1 MPTRLDQVAQP
12 TVIVL
17 AAGRGE
23 RFLASGGS
31 SHKLDAVFSGKTVL
45 EHTLSA
51 VRTSG
56 LPFYVVTPTRNTML
70 GMGDSIARGVA
81 ANPDAKGWLVLPADL
96 PMIAPATLLAVA
108 MALQGSHAAV
118 VQPFVGSQA
127 AHPVGFAP
135 DCKNQLLALTGDEG
149 ARSVV
154 QHYKALGQSQA
165 LTIDDAGALQDV
177 DTVAD
182 LARFL

>member
-1 MPTRLDQVAQP
+1 MPSLQPVKP

-31 SHKLDAVFSGKTVL
+31 THKLQAVIRGKTVL
-45 EHTLSA
+45 EHTLCTVQA
-51 VRTSG
+51 SG
-56 LPFYVVTPTRNTML
+56 LPFHVVTPTVDTTL

-81 ANPDAKGWLVLPADL
+81 ATAHAQGWLILPADL
-96 PMIAPATLLAVA
+96 PMIGASSLLAVA
-108 MALQGSHAAV
+108 SALHSSQAAV
-118 VQPFVGSQA
+118 LQAFVDGKL
-127 AHPVGFAP
+127 AHPVGFAAN
-135 DCKNQLLALTGDEG
+135 CKARLLALHGDEG

-154 QHYKALGQSQA
+154 QHYKALGQWQA
-165 LTIDDAGALQDV
+165 LTLGDAGALLDV

-182 LARFL
+182 LQQLL

>member
-1 MPTRLDQVAQP
+1 MQAKP

-31 SHKLDAVFSGKTVL
+31 THKLQAMIHGCTVL
-45 EHTLSA
+45 EHTLTT
-51 VRTSG
+51 VRASG
-56 LPFYVVTPTRNTML
+56 LPFHVVTPTADATL

-81 ANPDAKGWLVLPADL
+81 ETPDANGWLILPADL
-96 PMIAPATLLAVA
+96 PMIASHSILAVA
-108 MALQGSHAAV
+108 AALQGDAAV
-118 VQPFVGSQA
+118 VQAFVSGKA
-127 AHPVGFAP
+127 AHPVGFTKA
-135 DCKNQLLALTGDEG
+135 CKDDLLALKGDEG

-154 QHYKALGQSQA
+154 GHYKALGQWQS
-165 LTIDDAGALQDV
+165 LSLNDAGALQDI

-182 LARFL
+182 LAQFL